1 MIITGIAA
9 LVWVA
14 AGLGVLSIGLMN
26 IALFAP
32 GLVHILF

>member
-14 AGLGVLSIGLMN
+14 AGLGVLSVGLMS
-26 IALFAP
+26 IGMFAP
-32 GLVHILF
+32 GIVHFLF